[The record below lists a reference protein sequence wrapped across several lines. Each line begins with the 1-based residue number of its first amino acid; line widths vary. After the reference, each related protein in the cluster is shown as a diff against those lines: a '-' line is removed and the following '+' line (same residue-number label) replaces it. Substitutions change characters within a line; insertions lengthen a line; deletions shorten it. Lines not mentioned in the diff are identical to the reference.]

1 MKIRFGNVEKEVV
14 RFSNE
19 IYKNADMASER
30 ISVEMEDTS
39 VTVQALDQEIEEG
52 FRGTITLIDD
62 GGNEETFAG
71 YELESL
77 RKSYDSMG
85 KKMFVEFAK
94 PESEEIA

>member
-19 IYKNADMASER
+19 IYKNAEMASER
-30 ISVEMEDTS
+30 ISIEMEDTS
-39 VTVQALDQEIEEG
+39 VTVQALDQEVETN
-52 FRGTITLIDD
+52 FTGTITLVDD
-62 GGNEETFAG
+62 SGNEESFPG

-85 KKMFVEFAK
+85 RKIFVEFAK
-94 PESEEIA
+94 PEPEEIA

>member
-19 IYKNADMASER
+19 IYKNAEMASER

-39 VTVQALDQEIEEG
+39 VTVQALDQEVETN
-52 FRGTITLIDD
+52 FTGTITLVDD
-62 GGNEETFAG
+62 SGNEENFTG

-85 KKMFVEFAK
+85 RKIFVEFAK
-94 PESEEIA
+94 SEPEEIA